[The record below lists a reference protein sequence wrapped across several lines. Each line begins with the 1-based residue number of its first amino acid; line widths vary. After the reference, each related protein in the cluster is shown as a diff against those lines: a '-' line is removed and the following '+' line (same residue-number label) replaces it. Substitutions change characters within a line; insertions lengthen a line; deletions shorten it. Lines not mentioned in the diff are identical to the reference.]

1 MKKSTILLIVGML
14 ILIIGAV
21 LSVLEVRPYSDY
33 VLVVGALVLVV
44 RGALRSRERD
54 KNDN

>member
-33 VLVVGALVLVV
+33 VLVVGALVIVV